1 MSDDSSAR
9 VGLPERRA
17 ALVRLGRAS
26 TTFDTADAVHTE
38 ARTRLLERLHLF
50 NISPTSVLDLGSAT
64 GKGTAEL
71 ATVYPQAQIV
81 AIDLSRPMARRT
93 LRRCSGLD
101 SASPVIGDA
110 EQLPLM
116 ENSFDLVFANL
127 LLPWC
132 DPRAAFA
139 EIARVLRAGGL
150 TLFTTVGPDTL
161 QEVRRAWRREVDNE
175 IHVHGFVDMH
185 DLGDLAAR
193 SGLVE
198 PVMDVDRLQ
207 VTYRDPGRLVD
218 DLRACGAT
226 NVAYGRRT
234 QLTGAARW
242 QAFCE
247 RLAAQRVGGELSI
260 SVELIFGQAWGT
272 AGVVTSGDGAVRISV
287 EELARKL
294 PGGGASGR

>member
-17 ALVRLGRAS
+17 ALVRLERAS
-26 TTFDTADAVHTE
+26 ATFDTADAVHTE
-38 ARTRLLERLHLF
+38 ARIRLLDRLRLF

-64 GKGTAEL
+64 GKGTTEL
-71 ATVYPQAQIV
+71 AALYPQAQIV

-93 LRRCSGLD
+93 LQRCSDLD
-101 SASPVIGDA
+101 SAGPVIGDA

-132 DPRAAFA
+132 DPRAVFA
-139 EIARVLRAGGL
+139 EIGRVLRAGGL

-161 QEVRRAWRREVDNE
+161 QEVRRAWREVDND

-185 DLGDLAAR
+185 DLGDLAVR

-247 RLAAQRVGGELSI
+247 RLAAQRVGDELSI

-272 AGVVTSGDGAVRISV
+272 AGVVASGDGAVRISV
-287 EELARKL
+287 EDLARKL
-294 PGGGASGR
+294 PGRGTGGR